1 MENPMLKAKVTQI
14 GNSLGVVL
22 PKEALS
28 YMHVTKGDELFFVA
42 ESPGVYRLSP
52 ADPEFA
58 RQMEV
63 AEEVMRENR
72 DALRRLAQ

>member
-1 MENPMLKAKVTQI
+1 MLKAKITQI

-28 YMHVTKGDELFFVA
+28 YMHVTKGDDLFFVA

-58 RQMEV
+58 KQMEV
-63 AEEVMRENR
+63 AEQVMRRRRNV
-72 DALRRLAQ
+72 LRELAK

>member
-1 MENPMLKAKVTQI
+1 MLKAKVTQI
-14 GNSLGVVL
+14 GNSLGIVL

-28 YMHVTKGDELFFVA
+28 YLHVAKGDDVFFVA

-58 RQMEV
+58 KQMEV
-63 AEEVMRENR
+63 AERVMREDR
-72 DALRRLAQ
+72 DVLHRLAQ